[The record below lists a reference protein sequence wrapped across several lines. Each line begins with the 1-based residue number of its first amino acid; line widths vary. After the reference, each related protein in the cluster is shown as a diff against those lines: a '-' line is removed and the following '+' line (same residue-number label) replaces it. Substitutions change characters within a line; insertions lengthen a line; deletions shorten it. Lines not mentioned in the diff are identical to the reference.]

1 MCGVPDVGQTRFG
14 IQVQRVQ
21 GAPSM
26 TTEATRTPLAE
37 VWMALAVR
45 DIEQTGPL
53 DDAQAL
59 AEAARLQSTP
69 QQHLRERAWLLG
81 QRLGLAAQMARW
93 HEAAWLLGAILAL
106 AVVLLANGLVF
117 AMLSDAR
124 SINAG
129 SALVAAL
136 GMHLLTLALWLVA
149 LLLPG
154 RSGPGLWGRLSL
166 GSLLLQGL
174 ARLPIGQRPQAR
186 ALARAAAQML
196 QRARLAPWAFGV
208 VSHLVWSAAF
218 VLVLGALLL
227 AFAFREYRLTWE
239 TTILSADL
247 FAAFVHATGWLP
259 GLLGFPVPELAG
271 RAMAQVPQTPL
282 VLPARA
288 AAWWLL
294 GCVTVYGL
302 LPRLLCAALC
312 AAVWQRRKGRIQI
325 DTSDPYFSQLLAR
338 LDALQAS
345 CVVDAERAAPR
356 GTAALATLAP
366 GAAGAALAVV
376 GFELPQDQDWPPEA
390 LVPAASLVERIA
402 GTLDER
408 RSVLDALA
416 QLRPRALVLVCN
428 AAATP
433 DRGTERFL
441 REACRHAAHCALWL
455 ADPPVGRG
463 QPNRERWRMWLD
475 AAGLQAISTFAQS
488 TDALAWTEQHHDR
501 PHNAA

>member
-1 MCGVPDVGQTRFG
+1 
-14 IQVQRVQ
+14 
-21 GAPSM
+21 M
-26 TTEATRTPLAE
+26 TADAARTPLAE

-53 DDAQAL
+53 DDAQAM
-59 AEAARLQSTP
+59 AEAARLHTSP
-69 QQHLRERAWLLG
+69 QQSLRERAWLLG
-81 QRLGLAAQMARW
+81 QRLGLATQMARW
-93 HEAAWLLGAILAL
+93 NDAAWLLGAVLAV

-149 LLLPG
+149 LVTG
-154 RSGPGLWGRLSL
+154 GSGQGLWGRLSL
-166 GSLLLQGL
+166 GSLLLRGL

-186 ALARAAAQML
+186 ALAHAAAQML
-196 QRARLAPWAFGV
+196 QRARLAPWAFGL
-208 VSHLVWSAAF
+208 VSHLVWSLAF

-247 FAAFVHATGWLP
+247 FATFVHATGWLP
-259 GLLGFPVPELAG
+259 GLLGFPVPELAE
-271 RAMAQVPQTPL
+271 RAMAQVPQSPL

-294 GCVTVYGL
+294 GCVAVYGL

-312 AAVWQRRKGRIQI
+312 AAVWQRRKSRIQI

-345 CVVDAERAAPR
+345 RVVDAERAALSGP
-356 GTAALATLAP
+356 AALATLAP
-366 GAAGAALAVV
+366 GATGTALAVV
-376 GFELPQDQDWPPEA
+376 GFELPQDQDWPPQA
-390 LVPAASLVERIA
+390 LAPAAHLVERIA
-402 GTLDER
+402 GTLEER
-408 RSVLDALA
+408 RSVLDAIA

-441 REACRHAAHCALWL
+441 REACGHAGQCALWL
-455 ADPPVGRG
+455 ADPPAGRG
-463 QPNRERWRMWLD
+463 APNRERWRSWLD
-475 AAGLQAISTFAQS
+475 AAGLQAIASFAQP
-488 TDALAWTEQHHDR
+488 TDALAWAETT
-501 PHNAA
+501 P

>member
-1 MCGVPDVGQTRFG
+1 
-14 IQVQRVQ
+14 
-21 GAPSM
+21 M
-26 TTEATRTPLAE
+26 TVEAARTPLAE

-53 DDAQAL
+53 DDAHAV
-59 AEAARLQSTP
+59 AAAARLHATP
-69 QQHLRERAWLLG
+69 QQQLRERAWLLG

-93 HEAAWLLGAILAL
+93 HEAAWLLGAAL
-106 AVVLLANGLVF
+106 AVAVVVLANGLVF

-149 LLLPG
+149 LLLSG
-154 RSGPGLWGRLSL
+154 GSGPGLWGRLSL
-166 GSLLLQGL
+166 GSLLLRGL
-174 ARLPIGQRPQAR
+174 ARLPMGQRPQAR
-186 ALARAAAQML
+186 ALAHAATRML
-196 QRARLAPWAFGV
+196 QRARLAPWAFGL
-208 VSHLVWSAAF
+208 VSHLVWSVAF

-259 GLLGFPVPELAG
+259 GLLGFPVPELTG
-271 RAMAQVPQTPL
+271 RAMVQVPQAPL

-302 LPRLLCAALC
+302 LPRLLCAAVS
-312 AAVWQRRKGRIQI
+312 AVVWQRRKDRIQI
-325 DTSDPYFSQLLAR
+325 DTADPYFSQLLAR

-345 CVVDAERAAPR
+345 RVVDAERAALSGP
-356 GTAALATLAP
+356 AALTTLEP

-376 GFELPQDQDWPPEA
+376 GYELPQGQDWPPQA
-390 LVPAASLVERIA
+390 LTPIAALVERIA

-441 REACRHAAHCALWL
+441 REACSHAGHCALWL
-455 ADPPVGRG
+455 ADPPTGRG
-463 QPNRERWRMWLD
+463 QPNRERWRSWLD
-475 AAGLQAISTFAQS
+475 GAGLQAIASFAQS
-488 TDALAWTEQHHDR
+488 TDALAWAEAHHDR
-501 PHNAA
+501 HHNAP

>member
-1 MCGVPDVGQTRFG
+1 
-14 IQVQRVQ
+14 
-21 GAPSM
+21 M
-26 TTEATRTPLAE
+26 TTEAARTPLAE

-53 DDAQAL
+53 DDAHAL
-59 AEAARLQSTP
+59 AEAARLQAAP
-69 QQHLRERAWLLG
+69 QQRLRERAWLLG

-93 HEAAWLLGAILAL
+93 HEAAWLVGAALAV

-117 AMLSDAR
+117 SMLSDAR

-136 GMHLLTLALWLVA
+136 GVHLLTLVLWLLA
-149 LLLPG
+149 LLLPSRAG
-154 RSGPGLWGRLSL
+154 SGLWGRLSL
-166 GSLLLQGL
+166 GSLLLRGL

-186 ALARAAAQML
+186 ALANAAAQTL
-196 QRARLAPWAFGV
+196 QRARLAPWAFGL

-259 GLLGFPVPELAG
+259 GLLGFPVPEWAG
-271 RAMAQVPQTPL
+271 RGVAQVPQAPL

-294 GCVTVYGL
+294 GCVSVYGL

-312 AAVWQRRKGRIQI
+312 AVVWQRRKGRIQI

-338 LDALQAS
+338 FAALQAS
-345 CVVDAERAAPR
+345 RVVDAERAALQGP
-356 GTAALATLAP
+356 AALTTLAP
-366 GAAGAALAVV
+366 GAAGRALAVV
-376 GFELPQDQDWPPEA
+376 GFELPQDQDWPPPA
-390 LVPAASLVERIA
+390 LAPAAALIERIA

-433 DRGTERFL
+433 DRGTERVL
-441 REACRHAAHCALWL
+441 REACSHAGPCGLWL
-455 ADPPVGRG
+455 ADPPAGRG
-463 QPNRERWRMWLD
+463 LPNRERWRNWLD
-475 AAGLQAISTFAQS
+475 AAGLQAIASLAQS
-488 TDALAWTEQHHDR
+488 TDALAWAEQHHDHHHKA
-501 PHNAA
+501 P

>member
-1 MCGVPDVGQTRFG
+1 MTAQ
-14 IQVQRVQ
+14 
-21 GAPSM
+21 AP
-26 TTEATRTPLAE
+26 RTPLAE

-53 DDAQAL
+53 DDAHAL
-59 AEAARLQSTP
+59 AEAARLQTAP
-69 QQHLRERAWLLG
+69 QQRLRERAWLLG
-81 QRLGLAAQMARW
+81 QRLGLAQQMARW
-93 HEAAWLLGAILAL
+93 HEAAWLLGAALAV
-106 AVVLLANGLVF
+106 AVVLLANGVVF

-149 LLLPG
+149 LVLPG
-154 RSGPGLWGRLSL
+154 GSGQGLWGRLSL
-166 GSLLLQGL
+166 GSWLLRGL
-174 ARLPIGQRPQAR
+174 ARLPIGQRPQSR
-186 ALARAAAQML
+186 ALAHAATQML
-196 QRARLAPWAFGV
+196 QRARLAPWAFGL

-247 FAAFVHATGWLP
+247 FANFVHATGWLP
-259 GLLGFPVPELAG
+259 GLLGFPVPELAL
-271 RAMAQVPQTPL
+271 AQVPQAPL

-294 GCVTVYGL
+294 GCVAVYGL

-325 DTSDPYFSQLLAR
+325 DTADPYFSQLLAR

-345 CVVDAERAAPR
+345 RVVDAERAALSGP
-356 GTAALATLAP
+356 AALTTLAQ
-366 GAAGAALAVV
+366 GAAGTALAVL
-376 GFELPQDQDWPPEA
+376 GFELPQGQDWPPEA
-390 LVPAASLVERIA
+390 LAPTASLVERIA

-441 REACRHAAHCALWL
+441 REACGHAGHCALWL
-455 ADPPVGRG
+455 ADPPAGRG
-463 QPNRERWRMWLD
+463 QPNRERWRSWLD
-475 AAGLQAISTFAQS
+475 AAGLQAIATFAQP
-488 TDALAWTEQHHDR
+488 TDALAWAEQHHD
-501 PHNAA
+501 HSHTAH

>member
-1 MCGVPDVGQTRFG
+1 M
-14 IQVQRVQ
+14 
-21 GAPSM
+21 APAS
-26 TTEATRTPLAE
+26 RSPLAE

-45 DIEQTGPL
+45 GIEQDGPL
-53 DDAQAL
+53 DDAHAL
-59 AEAARLQSTP
+59 AEAARLQAAP
-69 QQHLRERAWLLG
+69 QQRLRERAWLLG
-81 QRLGLAAQMARW
+81 ERLGLVAQMARW
-93 HEAAWLLGAILAL
+93 REAAWLLGAALAV
-106 AVVLLANGLVF
+106 AVVLLANGLVL
-117 AMLSDAR
+117 AMLTDAR

-136 GMHLLTLALWLVA
+136 GVHAFTLLLWLVA

-154 RSGPGLWGRLSL
+154 RSGPGAWGRLSF
-166 GSLLLQGL
+166 GPLLLQAL
-174 ARLPIGQRPQAR
+174 ARLPMGPRPQAQ

-196 QRARLAPWAFGV
+196 QRARLAPWAFGL

-218 VLVLGALLL
+218 VLVLGALWL

-247 FAAFVHATGWLP
+247 FAAFVQATGRLP
-259 GLLGFPVPELAG
+259 GLLGFPVSEVAG
-271 RAMAQVPQTPL
+271 RASAQAPL

-312 AAVWQRRKGRIQI
+312 AVVWQRRKGRIQI

-338 LDALQAS
+338 FAALQPG
-345 CVVDAERAAPR
+345 CVTDAEHPAPQ
-356 GTAALATLAP
+356 GPASLATLAP
-366 GAAGAALAVV
+366 GAAGQALAVV
-376 GFELPQDQDWPPEA
+376 GFELPQGQDWPPGAWAAAA
-390 LVPAASLVERIA
+390 LIERIS

-408 RSVLDALA
+408 RSVLGALA
-416 QLRPRALVLVCN
+416 RLRPRALVLVCN

-441 REACRHAAHCALWL
+441 REACAHAGHCALWL
-455 ADPPVGRG
+455 ADPPAGRG
-463 QPNRERWRMWLD
+463 QPQRQRWRDWLD
-475 AAGLQAISTFAQS
+475 AAGLQGVASFAQP
-488 TDALAWTEQHHDR
+488 TDALAWAEQHHDHSR
-501 PHNAA
+501 TAP

>member
-1 MCGVPDVGQTRFG
+1 MTAE
-14 IQVQRVQ
+14 
-21 GAPSM
+21 AP
-26 TTEATRTPLAE
+26 RTPLAE

-59 AEAARLQSTP
+59 AQAARLPAAP
-69 QQHLRERAWLLG
+69 QQRLRERAWLLG
-81 QRLGLAAQMARW
+81 QRLGLAVQMARW
-93 HEAAWLLGAILAL
+93 HEAAWLLGAAL
-106 AVVLLANGLVF
+106 VVAVVLLANGLVF
-117 AMLSDAR
+117 AMLSNAR

-136 GMHLLTLALWLVA
+136 GVHLLTLALWLVA
-149 LLLPG
+149 LLLPARPG
-154 RSGPGLWGRLSL
+154 TGLWARLSL
-166 GSLLLQGL
+166 GPLLLQGL
-174 ARLPIGQRPQAR
+174 ARLPIGERPQAR
-186 ALARAAAQML
+186 ALASAAAHML
-196 QRARLAPWAFGV
+196 QRARLAPWAFGL
-208 VSHLVWSAAF
+208 VSHLVWSAVF

-247 FAAFVHATGWLP
+247 FAAFVHASGWLP
-259 GLLGFPVPELAG
+259 GQLGFPVPELA
-271 RAMAQVPQTPL
+271 ASASVQLAQAPL

-294 GCVTVYGL
+294 GCVAVYGL

-312 AAVWQRRKGRIQI
+312 ALVWQRRKGRIQI

-345 CVVDAERAAPR
+345 RVVDAERAAPP
-356 GTAALATLAP
+356 GSTTLATLAP
-366 GAAGAALAVV
+366 GAAGTALAVV
-376 GFELPQDQDWPPEA
+376 GFELPQDQDWPPPA
-390 LVPAASLVERIA
+390 LAPAAALVERLA

-416 QLRPRALVLVCN
+416 RLRPRALVLVCN

-433 DRGTERFL
+433 DRGTERFV
-441 REACRHAAHCALWL
+441 REACSHAGHCALWL
-455 ADPPVGRG
+455 ADPPPGRG
-463 QPNRERWRMWLD
+463 EPQRERWRRWLD
-475 AAGLQAISTFAQS
+475 AAGLQAMATFAQP
-488 TDALAWTEQHHDR
+488 TDALAWAEQR
-501 PHNAA
+501 PAP

>member
-1 MCGVPDVGQTRFG
+1 
-14 IQVQRVQ
+14 
-21 GAPSM
+21 M
-26 TTEATRTPLAE
+26 TAEAARTPLAE

-45 DIEQTGPL
+45 DIELTGPL

-59 AEAARLQSTP
+59 SQTVRLQATG
-69 QQHLRERAWLLG
+69 QQQLRERAWLLG
-81 QRLGLAAQMARW
+81 QRLGLAAQMERW
-93 HEAAWLLGAILAL
+93 QEAAWLLGAAL
-106 AVVLLANGLVF
+106 AVVVVLLANGLVF

-136 GMHLLTLALWLVA
+136 GMHMLTLALWLVA

-154 RSGPGLWGRLSL
+154 GSGSGLWGRLSL
-166 GSLLLQGL
+166 GSMLLRGL
-174 ARLPIGQRPQAR
+174 ARLPFGQRPQSR
-186 ALARAAAQML
+186 ALAHAAAQML
-196 QRARLAPWAFGV
+196 QRARLAPWAFGL

-271 RAMAQVPQTPL
+271 RALAQVPQAPL

-302 LPRLLCAALC
+302 LPRLICAALC

-338 LDALQAS
+338 LAALQS
-345 CVVDAERAAPR
+345 SRVVDAERATPHGPA
-356 GTAALATLAP
+356 GLATLAP
-366 GAAGAALAVV
+366 GAAGTALAVV

-390 LVPAASLVERIA
+390 LAPRAALVERIA

-441 REACRHAAHCALWL
+441 REACSHAGHCALWL
-455 ADPPVGRG
+455 ADPPTGRG
-463 QPNRERWRMWLD
+463 QPNRERWRSWLD
-475 AAGLQAISTFAQS
+475 AAGLQAIASFAQS
-488 TDALAWTEQHHDR
+488 TDALAWAEQ
-501 PHNAA
+501 PHG